1 MSTILYVALATA
13 DTSGGYRATFPDLSD
28 CTVSAPDLAQL
39 LLTARQTVSTH
50 LQRLADAGDTW
61 PQPTPIEK
69 ISLTPGLFPVLVDVA
84 VEDTPVRVN
93 ISLGERLLQRLDAA
107 AEAKGMTRSGF
118 IAQAVRVSLGERGPA
133 PEFEA
138 ATRRL
143 QEELRTVARK
153 INDSLG
159 PNSAFSRRMTE
170 LDEQIHEGVR
180 NAADNVAAAM
190 ARRREANRAAA
201 ASASTQPPPSASAPP
216 RPDA

>member
-1 MSTILYVALATA
+1 MMRLTNRERHMSTILFVALASA
-13 DTSGGYRATFPDLSD
+13 DGGGYRASFPDIPD
-28 CTVSAPDLAQL
+28 CTVQAPDLAQL
-39 LLTARQTVSTH
+39 LASARQALAER
-50 LQRLADAGDTW
+50 LQRTADAGDTW

-69 ISLTPGLFPVLVDVA
+69 ISLTPGVFPVLVDVT

-107 AEAKGMTRSGF
+107 AEAKGMTRSGY

-143 QEELRTVARK
+143 QDELRTVVRK

-159 PNSAFSRRMTE
+159 PNSTFGRRMAE
-170 LDEQIHEGVR
+170 LDDQIYEGVR
-180 NAADNVAAAM
+180 SAADSVSAAM

-201 ASASTQPPPSASAPP
+201 AGSPQPPPEA
-216 RPDA
+216 

>member
-1 MSTILYVALATA
+1 MSTILFVALATA
-13 DTSGGYRATFPDLSD
+13 DDGGGYRATFPDLPD
-28 CTVSAPDLAQL
+28 CTVQAPDLAQL
-39 LLTARQTVSTH
+39 LASARQALGER
-50 LQRLADAGDTW
+50 LQRTADAGDTW

-69 ISLTPGLFPVLVDVA
+69 ISLTPGVFPLLVDVT

-107 AEAKGMTRSGF
+107 AEAKGMTRSGY

-133 PEFEA
+133 PDFEA

-143 QEELRTVARK
+143 QDELRTVVRK

-170 LDEQIHEGVR
+170 IDEQIHEGVR
-180 NAADNVAAAM
+180 NAADSVSAAM

-201 ASASTQPPPSASAPP
+201 AASPQPPPGA
-216 RPDA
+216 